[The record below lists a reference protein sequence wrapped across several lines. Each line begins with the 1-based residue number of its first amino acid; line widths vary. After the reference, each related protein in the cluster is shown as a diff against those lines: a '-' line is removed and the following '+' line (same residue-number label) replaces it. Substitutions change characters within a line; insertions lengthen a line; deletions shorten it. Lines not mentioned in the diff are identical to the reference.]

1 MLTPHQLQK
10 LPKNIVDLYQQLE
23 DFIIADFSRRVA
35 KAGTIT
41 DTAKWQMERAEE
53 FGMAEQ
59 TLKKKIAETLNIS
72 KKEIDDLFK
81 ESAIKSIDSDD
92 TLYEQAKLTPIHL
105 EESPQLKEYLVTAT
119 EQTKGELRNITQ
131 SLGFCVRGANGK
143 VRNKRLTN
151 YYQDA
156 LDLAQ
161 FQVSS
166 GVLNYNTAIRNAVRS
181 ISESGV
187 QYINYE
193 SGWRNRVDVAVRRAT
208 LTGANQMSQ
217 KMTDHMMN
225 ELIPNKDKQYVEV
238 SAHSGARPSHA
249 KWQGKVYK
257 VYGSDSEYD
266 NLYSATGLGSG
277 DGLLGWNCRHSYAP
291 FIPGVSVP
299 TYTKEQLKNI
309 DPKPI
314 GYKGRTYTHYEATQY
329 QRQIETAMRQT
340 KRELIGYKEA
350 GLKDDFT
357 AASIKLQRQRQE
369 YREFSKVAKLKTKNE
384 RTQVLGYDKSI
395 SQKAVWSN
403 RKYKDDLDI
412 AKIKY
417 SNDRLKQEYKNTL
430 NDGFKSYEN
439 RISKLPPRYK
449 KYFNKNSVIEYKIT
463 NEKDKPFWYDSK
475 SGIIKINPDNK
486 VFNEYEFDLA
496 IFHEVGHK
504 FDHTLFKATENINFK
519 DAISKTSVR
528 ILNNIEEV
536 QKAYDKLIE
545 INDNVCLSDI
555 LSILTKDNMDNLLA
569 AHPKGYFD
577 NELKNIQEIVAN
589 MFSIGCENDK
599 EIMKFINKFM
609 PDLLNEYNL
618 ILEGGI

>member
-10 LPKNIVDLYQQLE
+10 LPKNIVDLYQELE

-41 DTAKWQMERAEE
+41 DTAKWQIERAEE

-59 TLKKKIAETLNIS
+59 TLKKKIAETLNLS
-72 KKEIDDLFK
+72 EKEIDDLFK
-81 ESAIKSIDSDD
+81 ESAIKSIESDD

-105 EESPQLKEYLVTAT
+105 EESQQLKEYLATAT
-119 EQTKGELRNITQ
+119 EQTKGELKNITQ
-131 SLGFCVRGANGK
+131 SLGFCVRGVNGK

-151 YYQDA
+151 YYQES

-161 FQVSS
+161 FQISS
-166 GVLNYNTAIRNAVRS
+166 GVLDYNTAIRNAVKS

-257 VYGSDSEYD
+257 VDGSDSEYD

-395 SQKAVWSN
+395 SQKVVWANKKNLSDHEKLAIN
-403 RKYKDDLDI
+403 KY
-412 AKIKY
+412 
-417 SNDRLKQEYKNTL
+417 
-430 NDGFKSYEN
+430 
-439 RISKLPPRYK
+439 IS
-449 KYFNKNSVIEYKIT
+449 SDSYKI
-463 NEKDKPFWYDSK
+463 NEKLRKGIELTDDDK
-475 SGIIKINPDNK
+475 
-486 VFNEYEFDLA
+486 
-496 IFHEVGHK
+496 
-504 FDHTLFKATENINFK
+504 
-519 DAISKTSVR
+519 
-528 ILNNIEEV
+528 
-536 QKAYDKLIE
+536 
-545 INDNVCLSDI
+545 
-555 LSILTKDNMDNLLA
+555 
-569 AHPKGYFD
+569 
-577 NELKNIQEIVAN
+577 
-589 MFSIGCENDK
+589 
-599 EIMKFINKFM
+599 KFINNLDSALDKMPKFKGNVSRSLQFYDKKDM
-609 PDLLNEYNL
+609 DNFLNSHKVDGTVKYNEYISTTKGEIYNEDAQVQL
-618 ILEGGI
+618 YIMDSVKGKDISIYNNGEQEILYQRDSEFKIKEIEVINGITHILMEEL